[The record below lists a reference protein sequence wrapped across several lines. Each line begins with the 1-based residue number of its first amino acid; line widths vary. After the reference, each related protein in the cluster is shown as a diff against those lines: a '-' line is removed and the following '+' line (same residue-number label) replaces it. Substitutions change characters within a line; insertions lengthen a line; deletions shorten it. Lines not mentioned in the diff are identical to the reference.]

1 MKIFFLLLFWSLW
14 FLNFSTRTIISP
26 LLPIIED
33 EFAISHAMAG
43 SIFSFL
49 SAGYTITLLLSGFLS
64 PRIGYK
70 RSIILGFAIL
80 ISAVFCLKY
89 ARSYPSFAVATLFVG
104 LGAGIYLP
112 SVMPLLTAIFSRDN
126 WGKAIA
132 FHETAASFSIL
143 SIPLLTIVAL
153 RFFHWRGLFNI
164 LSMACLVVIIFFCIF
179 SPDPRPKK
187 EKKARLSRILIRK
200 DFWIV
205 AILWIFAASNSLGL
219 YNLIPLFLVKE
230 KGMSIEMAN
239 TIFGISRIGGFF
251 IVILVGFL
259 VDRYGAKKIL
269 FLLLLTTGLTTVGLA
284 LTQTVPQ
291 LVVMLILQATVCS
304 GFFPVAFVAISK
316 ITSFNERSI
325 FTGTTIAI
333 GVIVGLGLTPF
344 VLGAVADIWNFQYGI
359 LFLGVVTAVSCILV
373 RGIGEI

>member
-1 MKIFFLLLFWSLW
+1 MKIFLLLLFWSLW

-33 EFAISHAMAG
+33 ELAISHAMAG

-70 RSIILGFAIL
+70 RSIVLGFTIL
-80 ISAVFCLKY
+80 ITAVFCLKY

-112 SVMPLLTAIFSRDN
+112 SVMPLLTAIFARDN

-143 SIPLLTIVAL
+143 SIPLLTVVAL
-153 RFFHWRGLFNI
+153 RFFHWRVLFTI
-164 LSMACLVVIIFFCIF
+164 LSMAAFVVIIFFCIF

-187 EKKARLSRILIRK
+187 EKRARLSRILIRK
-200 DFWIV
+200 DFWIM

-239 TIFGISRIGGFF
+239 TIFGISRTGGFI
-251 IVILVGFL
+251 IVILAGFL

-284 LTQTVPQ
+284 LTQTVPH

-304 GFFPVAFVAISK
+304 GFFPVAFVVISK

-333 GVIVGLGLTPF
+333 GVIMGLGFAPF
-344 VLGAVADIWNFQYGI
+344 ALGAIADIWNFQYGI
-359 LFLGVVTAVSCILV
+359 LLLGVVTAVSCILV

>member
-1 MKIFFLLLFWSLW
+1 MKIFLLLLFWSLW
-14 FLNFSTRTIISP
+14 FLNFSTRTIFSP

-70 RSIILGFAIL
+70 RSIILGFTIL

-112 SVMPLLTAIFSRDN
+112 SVMPLLTAIFARDN

-143 SIPLLTIVAL
+143 SIPLLTVVAL
-153 RFFHWRGLFNI
+153 RFFHWRVLFTI
-164 LSMACLVVIIFFCIF
+164 LSMAAFVVIIFFCIF

-187 EKKARLSRILIRK
+187 EKKAQLSRILIRK

-251 IVILVGFL
+251 IVILAGFL

-284 LTQTVPQ
+284 LTQSVPH

-333 GVIVGLGLTPF
+333 GVVVGLGLAPF
-344 VLGAVADIWNFQYGI
+344 ALGVIADIWNFQYGI
-359 LFLGVVTAVSCILV
+359 LFLGVLTAVSCILV

>member
-1 MKIFFLLLFWSLW
+1 MKIFLLLVFWSLW
-14 FLNFSTRTIISP
+14 FLNFSARTVMSP

-33 EFAISHAMAG
+33 ELAISHAMAG

-49 SAGYTITLLLSGFLS
+49 SAGYTISLLLSGFLS

-70 RSIILGFAIL
+70 RSIVLGFIIL
-80 ISAVFCLKY
+80 MTAVFGLKY
-89 ARSYPSFAVATLFVG
+89 ASSYPSFAVATFFVG
-104 LGAGIYLP
+104 LGTGIYLP
-112 SVMPLLTAIFSRDN
+112 SIMPLLTAIFARDN

-143 SIPLLTIVAL
+143 SIPLLTAVAL
-153 RFFHWRGLFNI
+153 SFFQWRALFTI
-164 LSMACLVVIIFFCIF
+164 LSMACFIVTIFFCIF

-187 EKKARLSRILIRK
+187 EKKARLSRILLRK

-269 FLLLLTTGLTTVGLA
+269 FLLLLSTGLTTVGLA
-284 LTQTVPQ
+284 ITQTIPQ
-291 LVVMLILQATVCS
+291 LVLMLILQATVCS
-304 GFFPVAFVAISK
+304 GFFTVAFVAISK
-316 ITSFNERSI
+316 ITSFDERSI

-333 GVIVGLGLTPF
+333 GVIMGLGFTPF
-344 VLGAVADIWNFQYGI
+344 ALGAIADIWNFQYGI
-359 LFLGVVTAVSCILV
+359 LFLGIVTALSCILLK
-373 RGIGEI
+373 GLGEI

>member
-1 MKIFFLLLFWSLW
+1 MKIFLLFVFWSLW
-14 FLNFSTRTIISP
+14 FVNFSARTIISP

-33 EFAISHAMAG
+33 ELAISHAMAG

-70 RSIILGFAIL
+70 RSIVLGFIIL
-80 ISAVFCLKY
+80 ITAVFCLKY

-112 SVMPLLTAIFSRDN
+112 SVMPLLTTIFARDN

-143 SIPLLTIVAL
+143 SIPLLTVVAL
-153 RFFHWRGLFNI
+153 RFFNWRALFTI
-164 LSMACLVVIIFFCIF
+164 LSMACFVVIIFFCIF

-187 EKKARLSRILIRK
+187 EKRARLSHILIRK

-239 TIFGISRIGGFF
+239 TIFGISRIGGFI
-251 IVILVGFL
+251 IVILAGFL

-284 LTQTVPQ
+284 LAQTVPH

-304 GFFPVAFVAISK
+304 GFFPVAFVVISK
-316 ITSFNERSI
+316 ITSFNERSV

-333 GVIVGLGLTPF
+333 GVIMGLGFAPF
-344 VLGAVADIWNFQYGI
+344 ALGAIADIWNFQYGI
-359 LFLGVVTAVSCILV
+359 LLLGVVTTMSCLLL
-373 RGIGEI
+373 RGIKEI

>member
-33 EFAISHAMAG
+33 ELAISHAMAG

-49 SAGYTITLLLSGFLS
+49 SLGYTISLLLSGFLS

-70 RSIILGFAIL
+70 RSIVLGFTIV
-80 ISAVFCLKY
+80 ITAVFCLKY
-89 ARSYPSFAVATLFVG
+89 ARSYPSFAVTILFVG

-112 SVMPLLTAIFSRDN
+112 SVMPLLTAIFARDN

-143 SIPLLTIVAL
+143 SIPLLTAVAL
-153 RFFHWRGLFNI
+153 RFFQWRALFTI
-164 LSMACLVVIIFFCIF
+164 LSMACFIVTIFFCIF

-187 EKKARLSRILIRK
+187 EKKARLSRILLRK

-205 AILWIFAASNSLGL
+205 SILWIFAASNSLGL

-284 LTQTVPQ
+284 LTQAVPH

-333 GVIVGLGLTPF
+333 GVIMGLGFAPF
-344 VLGAVADIWNFQYGI
+344 ALGAIADIWNFQYGI
-359 LFLGVVTAVSCILV
+359 LLLGVVTAVSCILL

>member
-1 MKIFFLLLFWSLW
+1 MKIFLLLLFWSLW
-14 FLNFSTRTIISP
+14 FLNFSTRTVISP

-33 EFAISHAMAG
+33 ELAISHAMAG

-49 SAGYTITLLLSGFLS
+49 SAGYAITLLLSGFLS

-70 RSIILGFAIL
+70 RSIVLGFTIL
-80 ISAVFCLKY
+80 MTAVFCLQY
-89 ARSYPSFAVATLFVG
+89 ATTYPSFAIVTLFVG

-112 SVMPLLTAIFSRDN
+112 SVMPLLTAIFARDN
-126 WGKAIA
+126 WGKAIG

-143 SIPLLTIVAL
+143 SVPLLTTVAL
-153 RFFHWRGLFNI
+153 HFFHWRALFFI
-164 LSMACLVVIIFFCIF
+164 LSMACLVVVISFCIF
-179 SPDPRPKK
+179 SPDPRPQT
-187 EKKARLSRILIRK
+187 EKRARLSRILSRK
-200 DFWIV
+200 DFWIM

-230 KGMSIEMAN
+230 KGMSLEMAN
-239 TIFGISRIGGFF
+239 TIFGISRTGGFF
-251 IVILVGFL
+251 IVILAGFL

-269 FLLLLTTGLTTVGLA
+269 FLILLTTGLTTVGLA
-284 LTQTVPQ
+284 LAQTLPR
-291 LVVMLILQATVCS
+291 LVVMLILQATVCA

-333 GVIVGLGLTPF
+333 GVIVGLGLTSF
-344 VLGAVADIWNFQYGI
+344 VLGAVADVWNFQYGI
-359 LFLGVVTAVSCILV
+359 FVLGVVTGLSCILL

>member
-1 MKIFFLLLFWSLW
+1 MKIFLLLVFWSLW
-14 FLNFSTRTIISP
+14 FLNFSARIIMSP

-33 EFAISHAMAG
+33 ELVISHAMAG

-49 SAGYTITLLLSGFLS
+49 SAGYTISSLLSGFLS

-70 RSIILGFAIL
+70 RSIVLGFIIL
-80 ISAVFCLKY
+80 ITAVFCLKY
-89 ARSYPSFAVATLFVG
+89 ASSYPSFAVITLFVG

-112 SVMPLLTAIFSRDN
+112 SIMPLLTAIFARDN

-143 SIPLLTIVAL
+143 SIPLLTAAAL
-153 RFFHWRGLFNI
+153 SFFHWRSLFTI
-164 LSMACLVVIIFFCIF
+164 LSMACLVVIIFFCMF
-179 SPDPRPKK
+179 SPDPRPEK
-187 EKKARLSRILIRK
+187 EKKARLSRILLRK

-205 AILWIFAASNSLGL
+205 SILWIFAASNSLGL

-284 LTQTVPQ
+284 LTQTVPH

-316 ITSFNERSI
+316 ITSFDERSI

-333 GVIVGLGLTPF
+333 GVIMGLGFTPF
-344 VLGAVADIWNFQYGI
+344 ALGAIADIWNFQYGI
-359 LFLGVVTAVSCILV
+359 FFLGVITALSCILLK
-373 RGIGEI
+373 GLGEI

>member
-1 MKIFFLLLFWSLW
+1 M
-14 FLNFSTRTIISP
+14 SP

-33 EFAISHAMAG
+33 ELAISHAMAG

-49 SAGYTITLLLSGFLS
+49 SLGYTITLLLSGFLS

-70 RSIILGFAIL
+70 RSIVLGFTIL
-80 ISAVFCLKY
+80 ITAVFCLKY

-112 SVMPLLTAIFSRDN
+112 SVMPLLTAIFARDS

-143 SIPLLTIVAL
+143 SIPLLTAVAL
-153 RFFHWRGLFNI
+153 RFFQWRSLFNI
-164 LSMACLVVIIFFCIF
+164 LSMACFIVTIFFCIF
-179 SPDPRPKK
+179 SPDPHPKK
-187 EKKARLSRILIRK
+187 EKRARLSRILLRK

-284 LTQTVPQ
+284 LTQTVPH

-333 GVIVGLGLTPF
+333 GVIMGLGFAPF
-344 VLGAVADIWNFQYGI
+344 ALGAIADIWNFQYGI
-359 LFLGVVTAVSCILV
+359 FFLGVVTAVSCILV

>member
-1 MKIFFLLLFWSLW
+1 MKIFLLLLFWSLW

-33 EFAISHAMAG
+33 ELAISHAMAG

-49 SAGYTITLLLSGFLS
+49 SLGYTITLLLSGFLS

-70 RSIILGFAIL
+70 RSIVLGFTIL
-80 ISAVFCLKY
+80 ITAVFCLKY
-89 ARSYPSFAVATLFVG
+89 ARSYPSFAVATLFIG

-112 SVMPLLTAIFSRDN
+112 SVMPLLTAIFARDN

-143 SIPLLTIVAL
+143 SIPLLTAVAL
-153 RFFHWRGLFNI
+153 SFFQWRALFTI
-164 LSMACLVVIIFFCIF
+164 LSMACFIVTIFFCIF

-187 EKKARLSRILIRK
+187 EKKARLSRILLRK

-284 LTQTVPQ
+284 LTQTVPH
-291 LVVMLILQATVCS
+291 LVLMLILQATVCS
-304 GFFPVAFVAISK
+304 GFFTVAFVAISK
-316 ITSFNERSI
+316 ITSFDERSI

-344 VLGAVADIWNFQYGI
+344 VLGAVADVWNFQYGI
-359 LFLGVVTAVSCILV
+359 FVLGVVTALSCMLL
-373 RGIGEI
+373 RGIEEI

>member
-1 MKIFFLLLFWSLW
+1 MKIFLLLLFWSLW
-14 FLNFSTRTIISP
+14 FLNFSTRTIFSP

-70 RSIILGFAIL
+70 RSIVLGFTIL
-80 ISAVFCLKY
+80 ITAVFCLKY

-112 SVMPLLTAIFSRDN
+112 SVMPLLTTIFARDN

-143 SIPLLTIVAL
+143 SIPLLTALAL
-153 RFFHWRGLFNI
+153 RFFHWRVLFTI
-164 LSMACLVVIIFFCIF
+164 LSMAAFVVIIFFCIF

-187 EKKARLSRILIRK
+187 EKRARLSRILIRK
-200 DFWIV
+200 DFWIM

-239 TIFGISRIGGFF
+239 TIFGISRTGGFI
-251 IVILVGFL
+251 IVILAGFL

-284 LTQTVPQ
+284 LTQTVPH

-304 GFFPVAFVAISK
+304 GFFPVAFVVISK

-333 GVIVGLGLTPF
+333 GVIMGLGFAPF
-344 VLGAVADIWNFQYGI
+344 ALGAIADIWNFQYGI
-359 LFLGVVTAVSCILV
+359 LLLGVVTAVSCILV

>member
-1 MKIFFLLLFWSLW
+1 MKIFLLFVFWSLW
-14 FLNFSTRTIISP
+14 FVNFSARTIISP

-33 EFAISHAMAG
+33 ELAISHAMAG

-70 RSIILGFAIL
+70 RSIVLGFIIL
-80 ISAVFCLKY
+80 ITAVFCLKY

-112 SVMPLLTAIFSRDN
+112 SVMPLLTTIFARDN

-143 SIPLLTIVAL
+143 SIPLLTVVAL
-153 RFFHWRGLFNI
+153 RFFNWRALFTI
-164 LSMACLVVIIFFCIF
+164 LSMACFVVIIFFCIF

-187 EKKARLSRILIRK
+187 EKRARLSHILIRK

-205 AILWIFAASNSLGL
+205 AILWIFAASNNLGL

-239 TIFGISRIGGFF
+239 TLFGISRIGGFF
-251 IVILVGFL
+251 IVILAGFL

-284 LTQTVPQ
+284 LAQTVPH

-304 GFFPVAFVAISK
+304 GFFPVAFVVISK
-316 ITSFNERSI
+316 ITSFNERSV

-333 GVIVGLGLTPF
+333 GVIMGLGFAPF
-344 VLGAVADIWNFQYGI
+344 ALGAIADIWNFQYGI
-359 LFLGVVTAVSCILV
+359 LLLGVVTTMSCLLL
-373 RGIGEI
+373 RGIKEI

>member
-1 MKIFFLLLFWSLW
+1 M
-14 FLNFSTRTIISP
+14 SP

-33 EFAISHAMAG
+33 ELAISHAMAG

-49 SAGYTITLLLSGFLS
+49 SAGYTISLLLSGFLS

-70 RSIILGFAIL
+70 RSIVLGFIIL
-80 ISAVFCLKY
+80 MTAVFGLKY
-89 ARSYPSFAVATLFVG
+89 ASSYPFFAVATFFVG
-104 LGAGIYLP
+104 LGTGIYLP
-112 SVMPLLTAIFSRDN
+112 SIMPLLTAIFARDN

-143 SIPLLTIVAL
+143 SIPLLTAVAL
-153 RFFHWRGLFNI
+153 SFFQWRALFTI
-164 LSMACLVVIIFFCIF
+164 LSMACFIVTIFFCIF

-187 EKKARLSRILIRK
+187 EKKARLSRILLRK

-269 FLLLLTTGLTTVGLA
+269 FLLLLSTGLTTVGLA
-284 LTQTVPQ
+284 ITQTIPQ
-291 LVVMLILQATVCS
+291 LVLMLILQATVCS
-304 GFFPVAFVAISK
+304 GFFTVAFVAISK
-316 ITSFNERSI
+316 ITSFDERSI

-333 GVIVGLGLTPF
+333 GVIMGLGFTPF
-344 VLGAVADIWNFQYGI
+344 ALGAIADIWNFQYGI
-359 LFLGVVTAVSCILV
+359 LFLGIVTALSCILLK
-373 RGIGEI
+373 GLGEI

>member
-1 MKIFFLLLFWSLW
+1 MKIFLLLLFWSLW

-33 EFAISHAMAG
+33 ELAISHAMAG

-70 RSIILGFAIL
+70 RSIVLGFTIL
-80 ISAVFCLKY
+80 ITAVFCLKY

-112 SVMPLLTAIFSRDN
+112 SVMPLLTAIFARDN

-143 SIPLLTIVAL
+143 SIPLLTVVAL
-153 RFFHWRGLFNI
+153 RFFHWRVLFTI
-164 LSMACLVVIIFFCIF
+164 LSMAAFVVIIFFCIF

-187 EKKARLSRILIRK
+187 EKRARLSRILIRK
-200 DFWIV
+200 DFWIM

-239 TIFGISRIGGFF
+239 TIFGISRTGGFI
-251 IVILVGFL
+251 IVILAGFL

-284 LTQTVPQ
+284 LAQTVPH
-291 LVVMLILQATVCS
+291 LVVMLILQATICS

-333 GVIVGLGLTPF
+333 GVVMGLGLTPF

-359 LFLGVVTAVSCILV
+359 FFLGVITAVSCILL

>member
-1 MKIFFLLLFWSLW
+1 MKIFLLLLFWSLW
-14 FLNFSTRTIISP
+14 FLNFSTRTIFSP

-70 RSIILGFAIL
+70 RSIILGFTIL

-112 SVMPLLTAIFSRDN
+112 SVMPLLTAIFARDN

-143 SIPLLTIVAL
+143 SIPLLTVVAL
-153 RFFHWRGLFNI
+153 RFFHWRVLFTI
-164 LSMACLVVIIFFCIF
+164 LSMAAFVVIIFFCIF

-187 EKKARLSRILIRK
+187 EKKAQLSRILIRK

-251 IVILVGFL
+251 IVILAGFL

-284 LTQTVPQ
+284 LTQSVPQ

-304 GFFPVAFVAISK
+304 GFFPVAFVVISK

-333 GVIVGLGLTPF
+333 GVVVGLGFAPF
-344 VLGAVADIWNFQYGI
+344 ALGAIADIWNFQYGI
-359 LFLGVVTAVSCILV
+359 LFLGVLTAVSCILV

>member
-1 MKIFFLLLFWSLW
+1 MKIFLLLVFWSLW
-14 FLNFSTRTIISP
+14 YFNFSTRIIISP

-33 EFAISHAMAG
+33 ELVITHAMAG

-49 SAGYTITLLLSGFLS
+49 SAGYTISLLLSGFLS

-70 RSIILGFAIL
+70 RSIVLGFVVL
-80 ISAVFCLKY
+80 MTAVFCLKY
-89 ARSYPSFAVATLFVG
+89 ASSYPSFAVTTFFVG

-112 SVMPLLTAIFSRDN
+112 SIMPLLTAIFAPSN

-143 SIPLLTIVAL
+143 SIPLLTAVAL
-153 RFFHWRGLFNI
+153 SFFQWRVLFSI
-164 LSMACLVVIIFFCIF
+164 LSMACFIVTIFFFLF

-187 EKKARLSRILIRK
+187 ERKARLLSILLRK

-269 FLLLLTTGLTTVGLA
+269 FLLLLSTGLTTVGLA
-284 LTQTVPQ
+284 ITQTIPY
-291 LVVMLILQATVCS
+291 LVLMLIFQATVCS
-304 GFFPVAFVAISK
+304 GFFTVAFVAISK
-316 ITSFNERSI
+316 ITSFDERSV

-333 GVIVGLGLTPF
+333 GVIMGLGFAPF
-344 VLGAVADIWNFQYGI
+344 ALGAIADIWNFQYGI
-359 LFLGVVTAVSCILV
+359 LFLGIVTAMSCILLK
-373 RGIGEI
+373 GLGEI

>member
-1 MKIFFLLLFWSLW
+1 MKIFLLLLFWSLW
-14 FLNFSTRTIISP
+14 FLNFSTRTVISP

-49 SAGYTITLLLSGFLS
+49 SAGYAITLLLSGFLS

-70 RSIILGFAIL
+70 RSIVLGFTIL
-80 ISAVFCLKY
+80 TTAVFCLQY
-89 ARSYPSFAVATLFVG
+89 ATTYPSFAIVTLFVG

-112 SVMPLLTAIFSRDN
+112 SVMPLLTAIFARDN
-126 WGKAIA
+126 WGKAIG

-143 SIPLLTIVAL
+143 SVPLLTTVAL
-153 RFFHWRGLFNI
+153 HFFHWRALFFI
-164 LSMACLVVIIFFCIF
+164 LSMACLVVVISFCIF
-179 SPDPRPKK
+179 SPDPRPQT
-187 EKKARLSRILIRK
+187 EKRARLSHILSRK
-200 DFWIV
+200 DFWIM

-230 KGMSIEMAN
+230 KGMSLEMAN
-239 TIFGISRIGGFF
+239 TIFGISRAGGFF
-251 IVILVGFL
+251 IVILAGFL

-269 FLLLLTTGLTTVGLA
+269 FLMLLTTGLTTVGLA
-284 LTQTVPQ
+284 LAQTLPH
-291 LVVMLILQATVCS
+291 LVAMLILQATVCT
-304 GFFPVAFVAISK
+304 GFFPVAFVASSK

-333 GVIVGLGLTPF
+333 GVIFGLGLTPF
-344 VLGAVADIWNFQYGI
+344 VLGAVADVWNFQYGI
-359 LFLGVVTAVSCILV
+359 CVLGVVTSLSCILL

>member
-1 MKIFFLLLFWSLW
+1 MKIFLLLLFWSLW

-49 SAGYTITLLLSGFLS
+49 SLGYTITLLLSGFLS

-70 RSIILGFAIL
+70 RSIVLGFTIL
-80 ISAVFCLKY
+80 ITAVFCLKY

-112 SVMPLLTAIFSRDN
+112 SVMPLLTAIFARDN

-143 SIPLLTIVAL
+143 SIPLLAVVAL
-153 RFFHWRGLFNI
+153 RFFHWRALFNI

-187 EKKARLSRILIRK
+187 EKRARLSRILIRK

-230 KGMSIEMAN
+230 KGISIEMAN
-239 TIFGISRIGGFF
+239 TIFGISRTGGFI
-251 IVILVGFL
+251 IVILAGFL

-284 LTQTVPQ
+284 LAQTVPH

-304 GFFPVAFVAISK
+304 GFFPVALVAISK

-344 VLGAVADIWNFQYGI
+344 VLGAIADVWNFQYGI
-359 LFLGVVTAVSCILV
+359 LFLGVVTALSCMLLKGV
-373 RGIGEI
+373 GEI

>member
-33 EFAISHAMAG
+33 ELAISHAMAG

-49 SAGYTITLLLSGFLS
+49 SLGYTITLLLSGFLS

>member
-1 MKIFFLLLFWSLW
+1 M
-14 FLNFSTRTIISP
+14 SP

-33 EFAISHAMAG
+33 ELAISHAMAG

-49 SAGYTITLLLSGFLS
+49 SAGYTITVLLSGFLS

-70 RSIILGFAIL
+70 RSIVLGFIIL
-80 ISAVFCLKY
+80 ITAVFCLKY

-112 SVMPLLTAIFSRDN
+112 SVMPLLTTVFARDN

-143 SIPLLTIVAL
+143 SIPLLTVVAL
-153 RFFHWRGLFNI
+153 RFFNWRALFTI
-164 LSMACLVVIIFFCIF
+164 LSMACFVVIIFFCIF

-187 EKKARLSRILIRK
+187 EKRARLSHILIRK

-205 AILWIFAASNSLGL
+205 AILWIFAASNNLGL

-239 TIFGISRIGGFF
+239 TIFGISRIGGFI
-251 IVILVGFL
+251 IVILAGFL

-284 LTQTVPQ
+284 LTQTIPG
-291 LVVMLILQATVCS
+291 LIVMLILQATVCS
-304 GFFPVAFVAISK
+304 GFFPVAFVVISK
-316 ITSFNERSI
+316 ITSFNERSV

-333 GVIVGLGLTPF
+333 GVIMGLGFAPF
-344 VLGAVADIWNFQYGI
+344 ALGAIADIWNFQYGI
-359 LFLGVVTAVSCILV
+359 LLLGVVTTMSCLLL
-373 RGIGEI
+373 RGIKEI

>member
-1 MKIFFLLLFWSLW
+1 MKIFLLLLFWSLW

-33 EFAISHAMAG
+33 ELAISHAMAG

-49 SAGYTITLLLSGFLS
+49 SLGYTITLLLSGFLS

-70 RSIILGFAIL
+70 RSIVLGFTIL
-80 ISAVFCLKY
+80 IAAVFCLKY

-112 SVMPLLTAIFSRDN
+112 SVMPLLTAIFARDN

-143 SIPLLTIVAL
+143 SIPLLTVVAL
-153 RFFHWRGLFNI
+153 RFFHWRALFNI
-164 LSMACLVVIIFFCIF
+164 LSIACFVVIIFFCIF

-187 EKKARLSRILIRK
+187 EKRARLSRILLRK

-219 YNLIPLFLVKE
+219 YNLIPLFLVIE

-239 TIFGISRIGGFF
+239 TIFGISRTGGFI
-251 IVILVGFL
+251 IVILAGFL
-259 VDRYGAKKIL
+259 VDRYGAKTIL

-284 LTQTVPQ
+284 LAQTVPH

-333 GVIVGLGLTPF
+333 GVIVGLGFAPF
-344 VLGAVADIWNFQYGI
+344 ALGIIADIWNFQYGI
-359 LFLGVVTAVSCILV
+359 FVLGVVTALSCMLL

>member
-1 MKIFFLLLFWSLW
+1 MKIFLLLLFWSLW
-14 FLNFSTRTIISP
+14 FVNFSARTIFSP

-33 EFAISHAMAG
+33 ELAISHAMAG

-49 SAGYTITLLLSGFLS
+49 SVGFTITLLLSGFLS
-64 PRIGYK
+64 PRIGFK
-70 RSIILGFAIL
+70 RSIILGFSIL
-80 ISAVFCLKY
+80 ITAVFCLKY
-89 ARSYPSFAVATLFVG
+89 ATNYPSFAVVAFFVG

-112 SVMPLLTAIFSRDN
+112 SVMPLLTSIFARDN

-143 SIPLLTIVAL
+143 SVPLLTAVAL
-153 RFFHWRGLFNI
+153 HFFHWRALFTI
-164 LSMACLVVIIFFCIF
+164 LSIACFVVIIFFCMF
-179 SPDPRPKK
+179 SPDPRPRT
-187 EKKARLSRILIRK
+187 EKRAAFSRIVLRK

-205 AILWIFAASNSLGL
+205 AILFVFATSSSLGL

-239 TIFGISRIGGFF
+239 TIFGISRTGGFI
-251 IVILVGFL
+251 IVIVAGFL
-259 VDRYGAKKIL
+259 SDRYGAKTIL

-284 LTQTVPQ
+284 LTQSVPY
-291 LVVMLILQATVCS
+291 LVLMLILQATVCP
-304 GFFPVAFVAISK
+304 GFFPVAFMAISK

-325 FTGTTIAI
+325 FTGTTMAI
-333 GVIVGLGLTPF
+333 GVIMGLGFTPF
-344 VLGAVADIWNFQYGI
+344 ALGVIADIWCFQYGI
-359 LFLGVVTAVSCILV
+359 LFLGVVTAMSCILL

>member
-1 MKIFFLLLFWSLW
+1 MKIFLLLLFWSLW
-14 FLNFSTRTIISP
+14 FLNFSTRIVISP

-33 EFAISHAMAG
+33 ELAISHAMAG

-49 SAGYTITLLLSGFLS
+49 SAGYAITLLLSGFLS

-70 RSIILGFAIL
+70 RSIVLGFTIL
-80 ISAVFCLKY
+80 MTAVFCLKY
-89 ARSYPSFAVATLFVG
+89 ATTYPSFAIVTLFVG

-112 SVMPLLTAIFSRDN
+112 SVMPLLTAIFARDN
-126 WGKAIA
+126 WGKAIG

-143 SIPLLTIVAL
+143 SVPLLTTVAL
-153 RFFHWRGLFNI
+153 HFFHWRALFFI
-164 LSMACLVVIIFFCIF
+164 LSMACLVVVISFCIF
-179 SPDPRPKK
+179 SPDPRPQT
-187 EKKARLSRILIRK
+187 EKRARLSRILSRK
-200 DFWIV
+200 DFWIM

-230 KGMSIEMAN
+230 KGMSLEMAN
-239 TIFGISRIGGFF
+239 TIFGISRAGGFF
-251 IVILVGFL
+251 IVILAGFL

-269 FLLLLTTGLTTVGLA
+269 FLILLTTGLTTVGLA
-284 LTQTVPQ
+284 LAQTLPR
-291 LVVMLILQATVCS
+291 LVAMLILQATVCA

-344 VLGAVADIWNFQYGI
+344 VLGAVADVWNFQYG
-359 LFLGVVTAVSCILV
+359 FFVLGVVTALSCILL

>member
-1 MKIFFLLLFWSLW
+1 M
-14 FLNFSTRTIISP
+14 SP

-33 EFAISHAMAG
+33 ELAISHAMAG

-49 SAGYTITLLLSGFLS
+49 SLGYTISLLLSGFLS

-70 RSIILGFAIL
+70 RSIVLGFTTVIT
-80 ISAVFCLKY
+80 AVFCLKY

-112 SVMPLLTAIFSRDN
+112 SVMPLLTAIFAREN

-143 SIPLLTIVAL
+143 SIPLLTVVAL
-153 RFFHWRGLFNI
+153 RFFHWRVLFTI
-164 LSMACLVVIIFFCIF
+164 LSMACFVVIIFFCIF

-187 EKKARLSRILIRK
+187 EKKARLSRILLRK

-284 LTQTVPQ
+284 LTQTVPH

-333 GVIVGLGLTPF
+333 GVIMGLGFAPF
-344 VLGAVADIWNFQYGI
+344 ALGAIADIWNFQYGI
-359 LFLGVVTAVSCILV
+359 LLLGVVTAVSCILL